1 MGVHGLWRLLESTGK
16 PINPETLEGK
26 ILAVDI
32 SIWLNQAVKGVR
44 DREGNSVQNAH
55 LLTLFHRICK
65 LLFFRIRPVFVFDG
79 DAPLLKKQT
88 LALRRQR
95 KEELTRESRNTNEK
109 LLKTF
114 LKRQA
119 IKAALGDHSKEPLPS
134 LSSVRRNEVD
144 DMYVLPA
151 LPPAE
156 EKEEEMVDNPNS
168 MDINSEDFA
177 SLPPEM
183 KHEILKDMKEFSKRR
198 RTMFHKPPEVHLT
211 LRLQLLLRLF
221 YF

>member
-55 LLTLFHRICK
+55 LLTLFNRICK

-95 KEELTRESRNTNEK
+95 KEELTTQSKQTNEK

-119 IKAALGDHSKEPLPS
+119 IKAALGDHSKDPLPS
-134 LSSVRRNEVD
+134 LSSVKRSEVD

-151 LPPAE
+151 LPPTE
-156 EKEEEMVDNPNS
+156 EKERS
-168 MDINSEDFA
+168 RSESRSVIA
-177 SLPPEM
+177 VWLNYLLHPQ
-183 KHEILKDMKEFSKRR
+183 
-198 RTMFHKPPEVHLT
+198 HL
-211 LRLQLLLRLF
+211 LNL
-221 YF
+221 